1 MFLTHATNSEVVFT
15 SQEDKGRYIAAVRG
29 DGLQVF
35 LDKSTDP
42 ISQWLNHVRER
53 CDRKSVM
60 IAVGMARG
68 LQIAMSYAQKY
79 GNEEEQ
85 SMIAE
90 QVNAL
95 VSGTVEFI
103 PTQIKQVTDKN

>member
-1 MFLTHATNSEVVFT
+1 MLVHAKKSEVDFIT
-15 SQEDKGRYIAAVRG
+15 SEDKGRYIAAMRG

-35 LDKSTDP
+35 MDKSTDP
-42 ISQWLNHVRER
+42 ISKWLNHVRER

-85 SMIAE
+85 LMIAE
-90 QVNAL
+90 KVNEL
-95 VSGTVEFI
+95 VCGTIEFI
-103 PTQIKQVTDKN
+103 PTQIMQVTDKH